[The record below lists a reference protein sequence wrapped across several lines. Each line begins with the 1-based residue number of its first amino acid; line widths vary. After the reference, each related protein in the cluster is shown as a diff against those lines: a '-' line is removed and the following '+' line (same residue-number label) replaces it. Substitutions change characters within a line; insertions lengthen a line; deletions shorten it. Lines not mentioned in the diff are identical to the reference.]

1 MKLIGL
7 EEHIVTDDVIAA
19 WARLAP
25 AHQDDV
31 ARMVG
36 ASDLKE
42 KLKDVGGARLAAMDA
57 TGLDVHV
64 LSLMPPGVQGL
75 DSQESVAL
83 AERTNDLIAAIVAGR
98 PGRYQGF
105 ATLPTPAPE
114 AAARELRR
122 CITALGFKGAMLCGR
137 TRDRNLD
144 HPDFRPIFAAAAD
157 LRVPLYIHPQTP
169 QRAVREAYYT
179 GFGEALDLAFATSG
193 IGWHYETG
201 IQFLRL
207 ILAGTFDRHP
217 DLQIILGHWG
227 EVVLFYLDRIDDLSR
242 RTHMLK
248 RPVADYVRS
257 NLVVTP
263 SGMFSQSYL
272 QRSIEILG
280 VDRILFSTDY
290 PFRLAPNGGA
300 RAFLDGTALGDAD
313 KAKIAHGNWERLTAG
328 GRRAGA

>member
-7 EEHIVTDDVIAA
+7 EEHIATDAVIDA
-19 WARLAP
+19 WSRLDP
-25 AHQDDV
+25 ANQDDM
-31 ARMVG
+31 ARTIET
-36 ASDLKE
+36 SDLKG
-42 KLKDVGGARLAAMDA
+42 KLADVDGQRLAAMDE
-57 TGLDVHV
+57 TGLDVQV
-64 LSLMPPGVQGL
+64 LSLMPPGVQSL
-75 DSQESVAL
+75 DPDESVAL
-83 AERTNDLIAAIVAGR
+83 ARRTNDLIAATVTGR
-98 PGRYQGF
+98 PEHYEGF

-122 CITALGFKGAMLCGR
+122 CVTELGLKGAMLCGR
-137 TRDRNLD
+137 TRDRNID
-144 HPDFRPIFAAAAD
+144 HPDVHPIFAAAAD

-169 QRAVREAYYT
+169 QRSVRDAYYS
-179 GFGEALDLAFATSG
+179 GFGETLDLAFATSG

-242 RTHMLK
+242 RTHTLK
-248 RPVADYVRS
+248 RPVADYVRN
-257 NLVVTP
+257 NLIVTP

-280 VDRILFSTDY
+280 IDRIMFSTDY
-290 PFRLAPNGGA
+290 PFRFAPNGGA
-300 RAFLDGTALGDAD
+300 RAFLRDAAISEAD
-313 KAKIAHGNWERLTAG
+313 KAKIAHGNWQRLFA
-328 GRRAGA
+328 RP